1 MIMHTK
7 SQRFILMVW
16 SAAIAASLTLGGY
29 AFGAGQ
35 EPAALEQKIVAATTR
50 ADHES
55 MAASYEQEAKTLQA
69 KAEEHRQMAK
79 AYGKIGFLKEKH
91 NLVQHC
97 DSLVKKYQDAA
108 KENLALAKI
117 HREIAVNAQ

>member
-1 MIMHTK
+1 MDRK
-7 SQRFILMVW
+7 SKRFLLLVW
-16 SAAIAASLTLGGY
+16 SAALAATLTLGGY
-29 AFGAGQ
+29 AFGADQ
-35 EPAALEQKIVAATTR
+35 QPAALEQKIVGATTR

-55 MAASYEQEAKTLQA
+55 MAASYEQEAKALQA
-69 KAEEHRQMAK
+69 KAEEHRQMAR

-97 DSLVKKYQDAA
+97 DSLVKKYQEAA

-117 HREIAVNAQ
+117 HREIAVKAQ

>member
-1 MIMHTK
+1 MDRK
-7 SQRFILMVW
+7 SRRFILLVW
-16 SAAIAASLTLGGY
+16 SAALAASLTLGGY

-35 EPAALEQKIVAATTR
+35 EPAALEQKIVGAQTR

-55 MAASYEQEAKTLQA
+55 MAASYEQEAKALQA

-79 AYGKIGFLKEKH
+79 AYGKTGYLKEKR
-91 NLVQHC
+91 NLAQHC
-97 DSLVKKYQDAA
+97 DSLVKKYQAAA

-117 HREIAVNAQ
+117 HRELAVKAQ